1 MIMRGEK
8 NYPRELDQTIVQ
20 CSDGLHVQMV
30 GRLIQNQDVGTGN
43 HHFGKKAANLLT
55 TGKYADTFHTILTRE
70 EHTSKETTY
79 ISGILDLRILCQPVC
94 NRKIVIEFLSIVFG
108 EISLG
113 GSDSPFVITFIRFHF
128 SSDDL
133 EESSDRLLIG
143 TNESNLVLTSKS
155 ERNVIQNLHAING
168 FGKIFDHENFI
179 SNFTVWTEVDVGIF
193 TAGRTHVIQLDFLKG
208 SLTGGCLLGFGS
220 VGTESGN
227 KFLQF
232 LDLLL
237 FLFVGFLHLL
247 DQQLAGLIPEVIVT
261 CVQLDFAIVD
271 ICSLCT
277 NLVQE
282 VTVMGNYDNGIVKVD
297 QELLKPLNSRKVQMV
312 GGLVKKQDIRI
323 SEKGLCK
330 KNLDLHASCK
340 VSHLRIVEFRVNS
353 KTVQKGS
360 SVRLCFPSVHFC
372 KFALQLAGA
381 DSVLIGEVFFGIDGF
396 LLFHDLVETKVT
408 HDNGIKNRISIIF
421 KVVLLQERETLS
433 RCDHDVTLSRLKLAG
448 KDLQESRLSCAVGTD
463 QAVTVPL
470 CKFDIYIFEKSFLS
484 NSQSNIVC

>member
-94 NRKIVIEFLSIVFG
+94 DRKIVIEFLSIVFG
-108 EISLG
+108 KISLG

-155 ERNVIQNLHAING
+155 EGNVIQNLHAINC

-179 SNFTVWTEVDVGIF
+179 SNFTVRAEINVWIF

-208 SLTGGCLLGFGS
+208 SLTGGCLLGLGS
-220 VGTESGN
+220 VSTESGN
-227 KFLQF
+227 KFLELF
-232 LDLLL
+232 DLLFF
-237 FLFVGFLHLL
+237 FLICFFHLL
-247 DQQLAGLIPEVIVT
+247 DQKLAGFIPEIIVT
-261 CVQLDFAIVD
+261 SVQLNFAI
-271 ICSLCT
+271 INISSLCT

-282 VTVMGNYDNGIVKVD
+282 VTVMGYHDNSIIKID
-297 QELLKPLNSRKVQMV
+297 QEFFKPLNRGKIQMV
-312 GGLVKKQDIRI
+312 GRLIQQQNVRI
-323 SEKGLCK
+323 SEKCLCK
-330 KNLDLHASCK
+330 KNLDLHATGQ
-340 VSHLRIVEFRVNS
+340 VSHLCIVEFSVNS
-353 KTVQKGS
+353 KTVQKS
-360 SVRLCFPSVHFC
+360 SSIGFCFPSVHLCEFTF
-372 KFALQLAGA
+372 KLAGT
-381 DSVLIGEVFFGIDGF
+381 DSVFVGKILLGVNGF
-396 LLFHDLVETKVT
+396 LLFHDLIETKVT
-408 HDNGIKNRISIIF
+408 HNYSVENCIGIIF
-421 KVVLLQERETLS
+421 EVILL
-433 RCDHDVTLSRLKLAG
+433 
-448 KDLQESRLSCAVGTD
+448 
-463 QAVTVPL
+463 
-470 CKFDIYIFEKSFLS
+470 
-484 NSQSNIVC
+484 